1 MKKIIIDIENGT
13 EVIEDLTQDEI
24 DKAQARHNEFEAQE
38 LSLQENAQRKLALLD
53 RLGITEDEAR
63 LLLG

>member
-1 MKKIIIDIENGT
+1 MKKIIVDIENGT

-24 DKAQARHNEFEAQE
+24 NDVQARNDEFDAQE

>member
-1 MKKIIIDIENGT
+1 MKKIIVDIENGT
-13 EVIEDLTQDEI
+13 EVIEHLTQDEI
-24 DKAQARHNEFEAQE
+24 NDVQARNDEFQAQE